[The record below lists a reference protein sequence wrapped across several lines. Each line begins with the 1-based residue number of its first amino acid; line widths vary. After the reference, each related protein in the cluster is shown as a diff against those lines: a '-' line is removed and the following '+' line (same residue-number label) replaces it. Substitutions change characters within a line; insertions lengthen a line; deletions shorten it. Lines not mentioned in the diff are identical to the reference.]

1 MDTGRQIA
9 KGRDGAIY
17 EFGPGR
23 VLRKTFDG
31 RNLEGEARTMEYAA
45 AHGYP
50 VPEVHELR
58 AGGTELVMER
68 VDGPLMAAAIGK
80 RPWTMAHH
88 ARVLADL
95 HDTLHAIPAPAWLR
109 QLPNEGDHFVHL
121 DLHPLNVI
129 MAEQGPVVVD
139 WPNAARGDGL
149 TDVALTY
156 VLLTCPQMPGPRV
169 AQIAVQPVRMLLA
182 RMFSRRYHGREL
194 DARITTAAEWKAF
207 DKNMNADE
215 VASCLRLAERM
226 RRRATHS
233 SH

>member
-1 MDTGRQIA
+1 METGRQIA

-17 EFGPGR
+17 EYGPGR

-31 RNLEGEARTMEYAA
+31 RNLESEARMMAYAA

-68 VDGPLMAAAIGK
+68 VDGPLMMDAMVK
-80 RPWTMAHH
+80 RPWTMGQH

-95 HDTLHAIPAPAWLR
+95 HDALHAIPAPEWLR
-109 QLPNEGDHFVHL
+109 RLPDEGDQLVHL

-129 MAEQGPVVVD
+129 MAARGPVVID

-156 VLLTCPQMPGPRV
+156 VLLTCPEMPGPRI
-169 AQIAVQPVRMLLA
+169 AQIAAQPGRVLLA
-182 RMFSRRYHGREL
+182 RTFARRYRGREL
-194 DARITTAAEWKAF
+194 DDRIATAAEWKAF
-207 DKNMNADE
+207 DKNMNQDE
-215 VASCLRLAERM
+215 VASLLRLAGRM
-226 RRRATHS
+226 RRRTAG
-233 SH
+233 